1 MKRVTIYEVAKE
13 ADVSLATV
21 SRVINGSNVVKEAT
35 RKRVEDAINKL
46 GYRPNAI
53 AQGLALQRSTTIG
66 LIVPEASFVYIGQI
80 INGLS
85 DVAKIYDYNIILH
98 TVTEGI
104 TNIRE
109 VVDEVIKSRVDGV
122 IIYCDRKLDDSTK
135 LLEEYN
141 IPMVVMG
148 TDISSDSICS
158 VFIDYERAVHDLC
171 ASYLK
176 KGIKDIT
183 VVEDRRND
191 VISEEMKEG
200 ARKAFEEAGE
210 KFESY
215 LAIPK
220 GSRSTYKYLR
230 KSLKK
235 SHKGLFIANRD
246 SQAMAI
252 LNVAKENGLSIPED
266 VEIVCMTDTKYK
278 SMARPEISAFIMPSY
293 DLGAVSMR
301 LMTKM
306 MNGEEVEEKEKC
318 LGFLYQERKSTK
330 KEAVV

>member
-21 SRVINGSNVVKEAT
+21 SRVINGSDIVKEAT
-35 RKRVEDAINKL
+35 RKRVEEAINKL

-66 LIVPEASFVYIGQI
+66 LIVPEASFTYIGQI

-98 TVTEGI
+98 TITEGI

-109 VVDEVIKSRVDGV
+109 VINEVIKSRVDGV
-122 IIYCDRKLDDSTK
+122 IIYCDKVLDDATK
-135 LLEEYN
+135 LLEEYS

-148 TDISSDSICS
+148 TGVSSDSICS
-158 VFIDYERAVHDLC
+158 VYIDYERAVYDLC
-171 ASYLK
+171 CDYLDR
-176 KGIKDIT
+176 GITDIA
-183 VVEDRRND
+183 VLEDRKND
-191 VISEEMKEG
+191 VITEEMLEG
-200 ARKAFEEAGE
+200 AKNAFKDHDLE
-210 KFESY
+210 FTHFIS
-215 LAIPK
+215 IPK
-220 GSRSTYKYLR
+220 DARSTYKFIRQYFH
-230 KSLKK
+230 KNKTSL
-235 SHKGLFIANRD
+235 LIVNRD
-246 SQAMAI
+246 SQAMAA
-252 LNVAKENGLSIPED
+252 LNAAKENGLD
-266 VEIVCMTDTKYK
+266 VPNDMEVVCMTDTKYN

-306 MNGEEVEEKEKC
+306 LNNEAVEEKEKC
-318 LGFLYQERKSTK
+318 LGFLYQERESTK
-330 KEAVV
+330 H